1 MYPLLPS
8 HRMRVGFA
16 TVTSS
21 ISVVMLFEVTVR
33 RPLLQPASTRATSV
47 LRSLLLTGQ
56 VEVLADEWLDL
67 GGRDTVL
74 VGLSNVTECSLPKT
88 LKTALPSFSMPL
100 VQS

>member
-8 HRMRVGFA
+8 HRMAVGWA

-33 RPLLQPASTRATSV
+33 RPLLQPVSTRATSV

-56 VEVLADEWLDL
+56 VEVLAEWLDL
-67 GGRDTVL
+67 GGAGHRLGRLVERDRVFL
-74 VGLSNVTECSLPKT
+74 AKDLEDGLAFL
-88 LKTALPSFSMPL
+88 LDALSA
-100 VQS
+100 